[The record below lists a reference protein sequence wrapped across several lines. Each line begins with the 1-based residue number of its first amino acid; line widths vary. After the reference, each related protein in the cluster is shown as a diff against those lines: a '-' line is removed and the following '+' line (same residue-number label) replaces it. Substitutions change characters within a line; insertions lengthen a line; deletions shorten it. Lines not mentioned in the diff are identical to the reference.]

1 MDMVKKQKS
10 GNQQSG
16 AAEAVPPLFI
26 FALRNVTEAAA
37 RTVYR
42 TIGRGQRDE
51 SNALAAAAM
60 RGELAKLPISATV
73 VVGDAHKD
81 VNNMSASLYNGEKIG
96 DAARHTEFDIAVD
109 PVEGTG
115 YLAKGMTNAM
125 AVIAMAPKG
134 TLFEPGPAF
143 YMEKFVAPKEAE
155 GKVDPEAPVADK
167 LSDLA
172 KALGKPVSELT
183 VFVLEK
189 PRHNGL
195 VESIYKAG
203 ARVAL
208 YPAGDVA
215 GALMAAIP
223 DSGIDALMGTGG
235 LPEGIISAC
244 AIRAMGGVFL
254 GRLDPQ
260 LMSEKA
266 AVKAAGLDTKS
277 WLKAKDWVRSD
288 QVYFS
293 ATGITT
299 GLLFSGVERT
309 AGLERT
315 ETLIISGATGD
326 RQNLITYRKL
336 INDAPD
342 GAIGSGQEIENA

>member
-1 MDMVKKQKS
+1 MATKQKS
-10 GNQQSG
+10 DKKDSG
-16 AAEAVPPLFI
+16 KKEAVPPLFI

-37 RTVYR
+37 RVVYG
-42 TIGRGQRDE
+42 TIGRGQRDK

-60 RGELAKLPISATV
+60 RTELAKLPISATV

-81 VNNMSASLYNGEKIG
+81 VNNLSSSLYNGEKVG
-96 DAARHTEFDIAVD
+96 DASRNLEFDIAVD

-125 AVIAMAPKG
+125 AVIAMAPRG
-134 TLFEPGPAF
+134 TLFEPGPVF
-143 YMEKFVAPKEAE
+143 YMEKFAASKEAE
-155 GKVDPEAPVADK
+155 GKIDPEAPVDAK
-167 LSDLA
+167 LADLA

-189 PRHNGL
+189 PRHNEL
-195 VESIYKAG
+195 VESIYKSG

-223 DSGIDALMGTGG
+223 NSGIDALMGTGG
-235 LPEGIISAC
+235 FPEGILSAC

-266 AVKAAGLDTKS
+266 AVKGAGLDTKS
-277 WLKAKDWVRSD
+277 WHRAKDLVRSD
-288 QVYFS
+288 QVFFS

-299 GLLFSGVERT
+299 GLLFSGIERT
-309 AGLERT
+309 RGLERT
-315 ETLIISGATGD
+315 ESLIISGANGD
-326 RQNLITYRKL
+326 RQTLTTYHKIIDDDL
-336 INDAPD
+336 SAGPD
-342 GAIGSGQEIENA
+342 TGLVVDNA

>member
-1 MDMVKKQKS
+1 MAKKQKTGKKES
-10 GNQQSG
+10 GNTKQ
-16 AAEAVPPLFI
+16 AVPPLFI

-37 RTVYR
+37 RVVYD
-42 TIGRGQRDE
+42 TIGRGLRDE

-60 RGELAKLPISATV
+60 RDELAKLPVSATV

-81 VNNMSASLYNGEKIG
+81 VNNKSSSLYNGEKVG
-96 DAARHTEFDIAVD
+96 GASQGQEFDIAVD

-125 AVIAMAPKG
+125 AVIAMAPRG

-143 YMEKFVAPKEAE
+143 YMEKFVAPPEAE
-155 GKVDPEAPVADK
+155 GKIDPEAPVKDK
-167 LSDLA
+167 LSDLSR
-172 KALGKPVSELT
+172 ALGKPVSELT

-195 VESIYKAG
+195 IEGIYKAG

-223 DSGIDALMGTGG
+223 ESGIDALMGTGG
-235 LPEGIISAC
+235 TPEGMLSAC
-244 AIRAMGGVFL
+244 AIRAMGGVFM
-254 GRLDPQ
+254 GRFDPQ

-266 AVKAAGLDTKS
+266 AVKAAGMDTEN
-277 WLKAKDWVRSD
+277 WYQAGDLVGSD

-299 GLLFSGVERT
+299 GLLFSGIERSK
-309 AGLERT
+309 GLERT
-315 ETLIISGATGD
+315 ESLILSGATGD
-326 RQNLITYRKL
+326 RQKLTTYHKVFDEDPIIR
-336 INDAPD
+336 
-342 GAIGSGQEIENA
+342 QEAVNA